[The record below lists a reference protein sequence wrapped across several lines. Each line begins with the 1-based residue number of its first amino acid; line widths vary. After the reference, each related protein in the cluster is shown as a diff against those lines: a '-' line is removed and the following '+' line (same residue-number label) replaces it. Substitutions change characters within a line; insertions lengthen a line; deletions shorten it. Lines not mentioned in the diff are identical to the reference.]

1 MAVQGSRF
9 QRLRK
14 SGAQVLKGLATMGF
28 AIGERVPVGVAAPHV
43 LRCRAVVRPALF
55 FTGLMIL
62 LHLTSP
68 SPSEGAISVTDFR
81 GKRLTLDKP
90 AVRIVCLIESAL
102 SGLYMLGAEQRVVG
116 VSANLYKEPLF
127 AWYSALDGRIG
138 QRKLPAPG
146 NWDFVSIE
154 GVLSL
159 RPDLVII
166 WSQQK
171 ESIDAIESRGI
182 PVYGVFLT
190 SWDDVYKEM
199 QDLGALTGREGRAA
213 ELVAYT
219 RSELDRFTR
228 RLPPLPRQ
236 ERPGVYYMWA
246 QGNLETSCGGSTVDD
261 LITLAG
267 GRNVCGGVRS
277 EHLVTNME
285 NLLVWNPDLIV
296 MWYNERKDP
305 KDIIADPQ
313 WRTINAVKNRRV
325 HEFPEPF
332 LCDLWTLK
340 FQYAVKSVAKWV
352 NPKLFRDVDLRREG
366 ETMLRKLYGRTIKVA
381 GT

>member
-1 MAVQGSRF
+1 MIGS
-9 QRLRK
+9 
-14 SGAQVLKGLATMGF
+14 V
-28 AIGERVPVGVAAPHV
+28 IGNRVPVGVAAPHV
-43 LRCRAVVRPALF
+43 LRCRAVVRPAVFLAK
-55 FTGLMIL
+55 LMVVL
-62 LHLTSP
+62 YLALPT
-68 SPSEGAISVTDFR
+68 PSESAISVTDFR
-81 GKRLTLDKP
+81 GKRLTRHKP

-102 SGLYMLGAEQRVVG
+102 SGLYMLGVEQQVVG
-116 VSANLYKEPLF
+116 VSADLYKEPLF
-127 AWYSALDGRIG
+127 AWYSALDKRIG

-171 ESIDAIESRGI
+171 ESIEAVESRGI

-190 SWDDVYKEM
+190 SWDAVYKEI

-219 RSELDRFTR
+219 RAELERLAR
-228 RLPPLPRQ
+228 RLPPLSR
-236 ERPGVYYMWA
+236 EKRPGVYYMWA

-267 GRNVCGGVRS
+267 GRNVCGSIRS

-296 MWYNERKDP
+296 MWYNERKEP

-313 WRTINAVKNRRV
+313 WRMIKAVKNRRV
-325 HEFPEPF
+325 YAFPEPF
-332 LCDLWTLK
+332 LWDLWTLK
-340 FQYAVKSVAKWV
+340 FQYAVKSVAKWL
-352 NPKLFRDVDLRREG
+352 NPELFRDVDLRREG
-366 ETMLRKLYGRTIKVA
+366 ETMLRKLYGRTLRRI
-381 GT
+381 GE